1 MTTEVGSAFVSVLPS
16 TRGFGTSL
24 QRQVGPE
31 MDSAGRRTGS
41 RFGSA
46 FKSAARVGIFGG
58 IALAAGA
65 LKVGADALGEAQEAR
80 KVGRLTGAVIKS
92 TGGAAKVTERQV
104 GKLSGRLSVMAGVD
118 DEVVQQG
125 SNVLLTFKGIRNE
138 TGKGNKIFDQA
149 NKATLNLSAAL
160 GKDLKGSAIQVGK
173 ALNDPIAGTTA
184 LGRAGVQFTED
195 QKEQIK
201 TLTESGDL
209 LGAQKIIL
217 RELDS
222 QFGGAARSQTN
233 SSERMKVAFDNVKES
248 LGTGLL
254 PLVDRFSRF
263 LIRDGVPAAEQFS
276 DWFTKKG
283 VPAIEDFIE
292 KARPVVDRVLPQI
305 RDAFKDIKTFAGD
318 AGGAAET
325 MLEAFNGMPAW
336 VKKILV
342 GGAVAGV
349 AVKITGLDKV
359 FGAASAIRGSTPL
372 TPMYVKVVGGLPA
385 GLSDGGGGGK
395 SGKFAKFGK
404 LVPIVGRG
412 GVIIGMTVLAA
423 YLVKERI
430 APSIRD
436 TAPSPTGVNP
446 AARRLLGTGMGSDD
460 PDKTARAYVNLQNQY
475 DLSKAKLSLLRDETV
490 KFNSTVDKT
499 PRQVEVL
506 FKSKGYLERMREI
519 EALNAAL
526 ASVGAGGVPNVGA
539 DESPRGFGAGDY
551 GIFAGA
557 NVNVTANT
565 TAELAAAARAAK
577 RKAARAGN

>member
-16 TRGFGTSL
+16 TRGFGSSL
-24 QRQVGPE
+24 QRQIGSDVA
-31 MDSAGRRTGS
+31 STGRRAGS

-58 IALAAGA
+58 IAVAAGT
-65 LKVGADALGEAQEAR
+65 LKLGADAIGEARDAQ
-80 KVGRLTGAVIKS
+80 KVGRLTTAVIKS
-92 TGGAAKVTERQV
+92 TGGAAKVSERQV
-104 GKLSGRLSVMAGVD
+104 GRLSGRLSVMAGVD
-118 DEVVQQG
+118 DELVQKG
-125 SNVLLTFKGIRNE
+125 ANVLLTFKGIRNE
-138 TGKGNKIFDQA
+138 TGKGNKVFNQA

-173 ALNDPIAGTTA
+173 ALNDPIRGTTA

-195 QKEQIK
+195 QKEQIR

-209 LGAQKIIL
+209 LGAQKVIL
-217 RELDS
+217 RELES

-233 SSERMKVAFDNVKES
+233 SSERLKVAVDNTKEA
-248 LGTGLL
+248 LGKGLL

-263 LIRDGVPAAEQFS
+263 LIREGVPAAEKFTT
-276 DWFTKKG
+276 WFTKEG
-283 VPAIEDFIE
+283 VPGIKGFATEVRPLANKLLPAAASGFKAIKGFAKD
-292 KARPVVDRVLPQI
+292 ALPYAEGI
-305 RDAFKDIKTFAGD
+305 VDAFNDMPDWAKKALLGGVVL
-318 AGGAAET
+318 GGAA
-325 MLEAFNGMPAW
+325 
-336 VKKILV
+336 KKTGIL
-342 GGAVAGV
+342 GGA
-349 AVKITGLDKV
+349 KGLGSSALGLVTKAKPLPV
-359 FGAASAIRGSTPL
+359 F
-372 TPMYVKVVGGLPA
+372 VVNN
-385 GLSDGGGGGK
+385 GGGIGGSPK
-395 SGKFAKFGK
+395 GGPLAATGTKFGK
-404 LVPIVGRG
+404 LIPIVGSAGVVGLAVAGIAVG
-412 GVIIGMTVLAA
+412 GPIQVKGFKDAA
-423 YLVKERI
+423 G
-430 APSIRD
+430 
-436 TAPSPTGVNP
+436 SPTGLNP
-446 AARRLLGTGMGSDD
+446 GARVLPSLGAKDD